1 MKGSDLMNKSALRDC
16 EAIAFNAITIS
27 CGLGAVVSLTYFLMT
42 VINPV
47 AVASQIV
54 DIIICLSLFYLYR
67 QSSNKYKYH
76 IILLLFYFVYNFCAI
91 WFILSFH
98 HPMVILYLL
107 LILLGNILLLKR
119 KHLKII
125 IASESVILIGMLIYD
140 YSYRNLLIYNESM
153 TFGRLLG
160 SIIVILTICYI
171 IYKFK
176 SVIDLKV
183 NTLEQ
188 YSFIDPLTEAK
199 NSRAFA
205 DDYLSIMNTWNR
217 ERVPF
222 AVVNIDINDFKTIND
237 TYGHQVGDDVLKEL
251 VIQIKR
257 VLRKGESI
265 YRIGGDEFI
274 VLLNG
279 SNRSVAH
286 KFFKRITRQHH
297 LELDFSISYGVADSY
312 ETINNGELLSLA
324 DKRMYA
330 NKKANKNLLDLD
342 NPYGGQLSFAISS

>member
-1 MKGSDLMNKSALRDC
+1 MNKSALRDC

-27 CGLGAVVSLTYFLMT
+27 CVLGAAVTLLYFLLT
-42 VINPV
+42 VINPI
-47 AVASQIV
+47 ACASQIV

-67 QSSNKYKYH
+67 ESINKYKYH
-76 IILLLFYFVYNFCAI
+76 VILLLFYFVYNFCAI

-107 LILLGNILLLKR
+107 LICLGNLLLLKR

-125 IASESVILIGMLIYD
+125 MVIESMVLLGMLIYD
-140 YSYRNLLIYNESM
+140 YRYRNVLIYSKSM
-153 TFGRLLG
+153 TFGRVLG
-160 SIIVILTICYI
+160 SIIIIITICYI

-183 NTLEQ
+183 NTLEE
-188 YSFIDPLTEAK
+188 YSFIDPLTAAK

-205 DDYLSIMNTWNR
+205 DDYQSIMVAWNR

-222 AVVNIDINDFKTIND
+222 TLVMMDINNFKTIND

-251 VIQIKR
+251 VKQIKR

-265 YRIGGDEFI
+265 YRIGGDEFAI
-274 VLLNG
+274 LLKG
-279 SNRSVAH
+279 SNRKDAY
-286 KFFKRITRQHH
+286 KFFKRIARHH
-297 LELDFSISYGVADSY
+297 HFEFDFSITYGVADSY
-312 ETINNGELLSLA
+312 ERINNEELLSLA
-324 DKRMYA
+324 DKRMYL
-330 NKKANKNLLDLD
+330 NKNANKNILDLD
-342 NPYGGQLSFAISS
+342 NSYGGQLSFVISG